1 MGMQKVNR
9 RDFLAAAGALGG
21 ATLLGGCGSSGGSG
35 GGSSSAGASSH
46 PPISKESG
54 KLSILEWGGY
64 EAAGTKAQKSGLH
77 AGADYTKEFGPG
89 GITYTYIVNDDQSL
103 QKSATSGP
111 FDIMHPC
118 NEMLPGFV
126 QQGLIQP
133 WDPDL
138 LPSFKELNPYLVKQG
153 QIDGK
158 QYMIPWDWGYASLL
172 YRTDKVDKA
181 DATGWELAWNEKYK
195 GKISLWNGSA
205 SNFELTALK
214 LGFPKMDDMTPD
226 QINQAKQE
234 LIKQKPLN
242 KFYWSSEYG
251 QMQPAFKSGDIWITY
266 SWQAAY
272 VIMKGN
278 KMQVAYLDPS
288 QGRLSWFCG
297 FTLGAKTENYHHAHK
312 YVESFINRKAAA
324 QMTNLFYYGSSNA
337 KVKASDIKDQA
348 LAKELKITDPHAIEA
363 SNVHLQDFE
372 PNRSQYEQ
380 AWQEVTAS

>member
-1 MGMQKVNR
+1 MQNLSR
-9 RDFLAAAGALGG
+9 RDFLATAGALGG
-21 ATLLGGCGSSGGSG
+21 AALLGGCGSSSKEV
-35 GGSSSAGASSH
+35 STKAR

-64 EAAGTKAQKSGLH
+64 EAAGTKAQKAGLY
-77 AGADYTKEFGPG
+77 AGTSYTKRYGAG
-89 GITYTYIVNDDQSL
+89 DISYTYIVNDDQSL
-103 QKSATSGP
+103 QKAATSGP

-126 QQGLIQP
+126 SQQLIQP
-133 WDPDL
+133 WDTDL
-138 LPSFKELNPYLVKQG
+138 LPSSKELNPYLVKQG
-153 QIDGK
+153 QVDGK

-172 YRTDKVDKA
+172 YRTDKVDAA
-181 DATGWELAWNEKYK
+181 DAKGWELAWNEKYK
-195 GKISLWNGSA
+195 GKIALWNGSA

-214 LGFPKMDDMTPD
+214 LGFPKMDDMTPE
-226 QINQAKQE
+226 QIARCKQE
-234 LIKQKPLN
+234 LIRQKPLN

-278 KMQVAYLDPS
+278 KLQVAYMDPS

-297 FTLGAKTENYHHAHK
+297 FTLGAQTENYHHAHK

-324 QMTNLFYYGSSNA
+324 QMTNLFYYGNSNA
-337 KVKASDIKDQA
+337 SVKASEISDQA
-348 LAKELKITDPHAIEA
+348 LAKELKLADPRAIEDP
-363 SNVHLQDFE
+363 SVHLQDFQ
-372 PNRSQYEQ
+372 PNRAQYEQ